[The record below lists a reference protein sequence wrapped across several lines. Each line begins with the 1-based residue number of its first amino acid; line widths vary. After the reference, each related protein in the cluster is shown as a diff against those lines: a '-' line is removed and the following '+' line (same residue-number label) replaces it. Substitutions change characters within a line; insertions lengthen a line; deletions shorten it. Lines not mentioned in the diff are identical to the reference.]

1 MLSHR
6 RFADDVRP
14 TTHGCSRQRVYTDE
28 NTSYVL
34 RPSWR
39 NVVQQQIISVIFLSL
54 SDFINFR
61 LVARRYLTRRFN
73 AFCVSISSE
82 SRNLPVD
89 KDLYELLSLIVI
101 AIMHINVFILVT
113 TYFCIVGPLNN
124 CTCRYIFRINKKL
137 GPFVT
142 WLKNIITVKTMIIIY
157 MV

>member
-39 NVVQQQIISVIFLSL
+39 IVVQQQIIFVIFLSL

-61 LVARRYLTRRFN
+61 LVARRYLSRRFN
-73 AFCVSISSE
+73 ALCVFISSE

-101 AIMHINVFILVT
+101 VIMHINVFNLVT
-113 TYFCIVGPLNN
+113 TYFCIIGLKINR
-124 CTCRYIFRINKKL
+124 TRFYIFGINKKL
-137 GPFVT
+137 GSFCY
-142 WLKNIITVKTMIIIY
+142 LANNY
-157 MV
+157 YFNYNALQ

>member
-39 NVVQQQIISVIFLSL
+39 IVVQQQIISVIFLFL
-54 SDFINFR
+54 SDLINFR
-61 LVARRYLTRRFN
+61 LVACRYLSRRFN
-73 AFCVSISSE
+73 ALCVFISSE

-101 AIMHINVFILVT
+101 AIMHINVFIFVT

-142 WLKNIITVKTMIIIY
+142 WLKNIITVKTMIINY